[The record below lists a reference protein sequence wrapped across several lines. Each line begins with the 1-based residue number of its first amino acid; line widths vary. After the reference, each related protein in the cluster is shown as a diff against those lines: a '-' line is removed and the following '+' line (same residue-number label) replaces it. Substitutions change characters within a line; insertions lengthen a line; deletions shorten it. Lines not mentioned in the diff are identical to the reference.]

1 MKTWQLQAAKAK
13 FSEVVKQAAE
23 SGPQE
28 ITLHGR
34 PVAVVISRDLF
45 EKLSGNG
52 ESLADFMRKSPL
64 LGREDVDLARDRSL
78 PRSVKL

>member
-28 ITLHGR
+28 ITLHGH

-45 EKLSGNG
+45 DRLSGNG

-64 LGREDVDLARDRSL
+64 HGREEVVLARDRSL
-78 PRSVKL
+78 PRKVRL

>member
-13 FSEVVKQAAE
+13 FSEVVKQATE
-23 SGPQE
+23 SGPQQ
-28 ITLHGR
+28 ITLHGH

-45 EKLSGNG
+45 ERLSGNA

-64 LGREDVDLARDRSL
+64 HGREDVDLARDRSL
-78 PRSVKL
+78 PRRVKL

>member
-28 ITLHGR
+28 ITLHGH
-34 PVAVVISRDLF
+34 PVVVVISRDLF
-45 EKLSGNG
+45 ERLSGNG

-64 LGREDVDLARDRSL
+64 HGREDVDLARDRSL
-78 PRSVKL
+78 PRKVKL